1 MYCEGLVVT
10 EEDALQKLNGFV
22 NNGVSK
28 PLSLSHGRSVESEYQ
43 YTTERLT
50 MLGSLCDNP
59 QAKGL
64 YGDS

>member
-1 MYCEGLVVT
+1 MYYRKLIVDET
-10 EEDALQKLNGFV
+10 DAKTKLSDFV
-22 NNGVSK
+22 NNGVLK
-28 PLSLSHGRSVESEYQ
+28 PLSLSHGRCIESEYQ

-50 MLGSLCDNP
+50 MLGSLCNKP